1 MFAAIVQFGWG
12 AVQISHLSMITELV
26 SLFVDL
32 KSTLALLSNENHN
45 FLKRVFLQKMSDITY
60 ILQDQDVLWHP
71 MPHQDY
77 NEMKSNLLEML

>member
-32 KSTLALLSNENHN
+32 KSTLTLLSNENQN
-45 FLKRVFLQKMSDITY
+45 FFKHFFPQKMSNTTY
-60 ILQDQDVLWHP
+60 ILQDQDVLWQP
-71 MPHQDY
+71 MPHQGY